1 MKRTP
6 LNRAP
11 SKKQVAKK
19 KAERAAMK
27 KYWISKADELG
38 IVYCEETDQPVGRE
52 EEFNPYVVCHI
63 LGKGADTTQRSNP
76 ENYIILTAFL
86 HDVLDFRLDADPNS
100 KNHISKKLPNTY
112 ERILETKQKLKS

>member
-6 LNRAP
+6 LKRTP

-19 KAERAAMK
+19 KTERQAMK
-27 KYWISKADELG
+27 LYWISKADEYG
-38 IVYCEETDQPVGRE
+38 VVHCEETGEPVGRE

-63 LGKGADTTQRSNP
+63 LGKGADTTQRANQ
-76 ENYIILTAFL
+76 ENYIILTAVL
-86 HDVLDFRLDADPNS
+86 HDILDHRLDSDPNS
-100 KNHISKKLPNTY
+100 KNHISQQLPNTY